1 MWDNFI
7 GQQIRRCNRNLLF
20 VNLVLL
26 AAMVVYAGFN
36 RRYLA
41 NFLMGTTNI
50 SSDQLA
56 ALHDP
61 GQRFRYF
68 VHVHGDKSVPTGIQ
82 SVEQT
87 LDESSQQVESEE
99 TTADYVAVEV
109 GQKLLL
115 VKAPLHSTGAD
126 FSGALEPIPSD
137 VYDQTIAPVLK
148 QDPTLQSAFIPA
160 MLDASDYRTEGYW
173 TLGIGIPLLLLV
185 GWNLKKWNERRA
197 DYSATAIYK
206 RIAAFGMPE
215 TVAQEIDT
223 SLKMIPL
230 EKIGQAHVSGPWLF
244 MPWMFSMVV
253 FHVPDIVWTYPKIT
267 KQRVYFIPV
276 GKSYAT
282 VIRDRFRYSYE
293 VNGKKKNA
301 GVLLNYISQQV
312 PWAPAGFTQELESL
326 WLKHPE
332 DVIAA
337 VEERKAN
344 YGKQGGTATT

>member
-41 NFLMGTTNI
+41 NFLMGSTNI

-87 LDESSQQVESEE
+87 IDEDTQQVESEQ

-148 QDPTLQSAFIPA
+148 QDPTLQSAFVPA

-185 GWNLKKWNERRA
+185 GWNLKKWMSRSS
-197 DYSATAIYK
+197 DHTASPIYK
-206 RIAAFGMPE
+206 RITNFGQPE
-215 TVAQEIDT
+215 MVMQEIDT
-223 SLKMIPL
+223 DLKMSPPQ
-230 EKIGQAHVSGPWLF
+230 KIGQAHVSGPWLF

-253 FHVPDIVWTYPKIT
+253 FHVPDVVWTYPKIT
-267 KQRVYFIPV
+267 KRKVYFIPV

-282 VIRDRFRYSYE
+282 VVRDRFRYSYE
-293 VNGKKKNA
+293 INGKKKNA
-301 GVLLNYISQQV
+301 GALIEYITQQA
-312 PWAPAGFTQELESL
+312 PWVASGYSQELDKL
-326 WLKHPE
+326 WQKQPNE
-332 DVIAA
+332 FIAA
-337 VEERKAN
+337 VDERRAN
-344 YGKQGGTATT
+344 LKKQDAGGV